1 MLTVFGSFFT
11 NFDRYRFAMF
21 IGGDMKN
28 TLSAHYD
35 VILIGAGPAG
45 LFAAQELVG
54 SGLKVLVVDRG
65 DEAAR
70 RKDMNFG
77 IGGAGTFS
85 DGKLNLTHRIGGE
98 PETIGRPAAEIEELI
113 RRIDDTF
120 TSLGVEGGYSGEN
133 GQKFQELLR
142 IAHAAGVEFIF
153 ARQRHIG
160 TDRLQEVIQ
169 RFYEHLRMNGI
180 AFQVNTL
187 VERIDLASDRYVVT
201 TNQATYSARAIIAA
215 PGRAGAYWL
224 REQARHLG
232 VQTSYGP
239 IDVGIRVEFPADI
252 YEEIAQVMYDAKFR
266 LYTKSYDDL
275 VRTFCTNPNGYI
287 VAEKLD
293 DFVLVN
299 GHAKWN
305 SKTANTNFALLS
317 RVVLTDPVEDTTKY
331 GRDIARLATTIGGG
345 KPIIQRLTDF
355 LSGRRST
362 WERIARSA
370 TIPTLQDATP
380 GDIAMAFPQRIVTNL
395 IEGLNVLNAIIV
407 GLLSNNTLLYA
418 PEIKFY
424 DTKYKV
430 TPYMETTAENF
441 FVGGDA
447 SGHSR
452 GIVYSAVTGIL
463 AAQGVKRNLS

>member
-1 MLTVFGSFFT
+1 MLNSF
-11 NFDRYRFAMF
+11 
-21 IGGDMKN
+21 
-28 TLSAHYD
+28 D
-35 VILIGAGPAG
+35 VIIIGAGPAG
-45 LFAAQELVG
+45 LFAADELVG
-54 SGLKVLVVDRG
+54 SGLRVLVIERG
-65 DEAAR
+65 EEAIH

-77 IGGAGTFS
+77 VGGAGTFS

-98 PETIGRPAAEIEELI
+98 PESIGRRPAEIEALI
-113 RRIDDTF
+113 QRIDETF
-120 TSLGVEGGYSGEN
+120 TGLGVEGGYSGEN
-133 GQKFQELLR
+133 GEKFQRLLR
-142 IAHAAGVEFIF
+142 TAHAAGVEFIF

-160 TDRLQEVIQ
+160 TDRLQIVIH
-169 RFYEHLRMNGI
+169 RFYERLKSNGI
-180 AFQVNTL
+180 LFQTK
-187 VERIDLASDRYVVT
+187 T
-201 TNQATYSARAIIAA
+201 TVQSIEPCATGFRVITDQGTYETRAIVAA

-224 REQARHLG
+224 REQARQLG
-232 VQTSYGP
+232 IQTSYGP

-252 YEEIAQVMYDAKFR
+252 YEEIAEVMYDAKFR
-266 LYTKSYDDL
+266 LYTRSYDDL

-287 VAEKLD
+287 VTEKLD

-370 TIPTLQDATP
+370 TVPTLQDVNP

-395 IEGLNVLNAIIV
+395 IEGLNVLNEIIV
-407 GLLSNNTLLYA
+407 GLHSNNTLLYA

-430 TPYMETTAENF
+430 TPYMETTQPRF
-441 FVGGDA
+441 YVGGDA

-463 AAQGVKRNLS
+463 AAQGVKHHLQ